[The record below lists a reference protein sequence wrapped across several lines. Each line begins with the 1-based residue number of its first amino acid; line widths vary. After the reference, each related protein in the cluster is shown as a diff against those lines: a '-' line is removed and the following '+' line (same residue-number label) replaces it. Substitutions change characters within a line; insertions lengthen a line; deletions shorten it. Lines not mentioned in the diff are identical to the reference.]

1 MGQYLNPPRVKKKNL
16 IPVKNPF
23 IKFQPRP
30 IRGGAGRVPEKTRP
44 VAIPNVN
51 HKAFSQPK
59 YFMYLSFKNI
69 FKFMQRNIE
78 KKKVMVLHK
87 IVKFALSKPRV
98 INHRTVIVELVS

>member
-1 MGQYLNPPRVKKKNL
+1 MLD
-16 IPVKNPF
+16 
-23 IKFQPRP
+23 
-30 IRGGAGRVPEKTRP
+30 
-44 VAIPNVN
+44 NVN

-78 KKKVMVLHK
+78 KSLINLVMVLHK